1 MSVSTL
7 VLLGL
12 AVVWAIV
19 LLPEVLK
26 KFSGVRAG
34 DSIRSFRHQL
44 SSLERSVPGGARR
57 RDNVIDLRDRSAAP
71 GRTAPQQ
78 PQVPPAVRRRRQ
90 EVLGSLAAAA
100 VLTLLCT
107 VAFGGPFL
115 VLHLLVDA
123 LLVAYLVLLNQ
134 ANAALAGATARRSA
148 PGVIDLRDPARDAV
162 VGRGVRKGDGLDG
175 AIGRVS
181 PLGVRRIA
189 N

>member
-26 KFSGVRAG
+26 KLSGVRAG
-34 DSIRSFRHQL
+34 DSIRSFRNQL
-44 SSLERSVPGGARR
+44 SSLERSVPGGSRR
-57 RDNVIDLRDRSAAP
+57 RDNVIDLRDRTSGPVRA
-71 GRTAPQQ
+71 TQQ
-78 PQVPPAVRRRRQ
+78 PVVPPAVRRRRQ

-100 VLTLLCT
+100 VLSLLCT
-107 VAFGGPFL
+107 VAFGGAFL
-115 VLHLLVDA
+115 FAHLVVDA

-134 ANAALAGATARRSA
+134 ANAALASASARRSA
-148 PGVIDLRDPARDAV
+148 PGVVDLHGPARDAIPLRG
-162 VGRGVRKGDGLDG
+162 GRSADGLDG